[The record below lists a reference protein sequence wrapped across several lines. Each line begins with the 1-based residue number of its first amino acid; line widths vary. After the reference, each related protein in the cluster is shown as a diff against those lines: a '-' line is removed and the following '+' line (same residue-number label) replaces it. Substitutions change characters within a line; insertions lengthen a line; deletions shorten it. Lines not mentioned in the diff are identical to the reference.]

1 MTISSAPTSTD
12 PHRQSG
18 NSDETITDH
27 SPAAPA
33 RQSAVQSLRGL
44 LPFARPALPAL
55 IGSAL
60 TAMVAMLCGLAF
72 PLVIQQIIDGPIA
85 AHDLPAL
92 WPYAGLLLLLGFFEA
107 ALFWVRRMLASR
119 PTMRVEA
126 AMRAAIYDHL
136 QKLPVS
142 FHDRWSAGQLMSRA
156 VSDLVTIRRF
166 LAFGLVFLFVNITT
180 FVVGVVILLVLSWQL
195 GLVIAA
201 LAIPL
206 VALSFAYESKYQLL
220 ARRSQDQVGDLATM
234 VEESV
239 LGIRILKAFGR
250 SGHLTRRF
258 LAEAAELKATELGK
272 ARVISKLWAVII
284 AVPEIAFGLT
294 LFLGI
299 RQVAGGELSAGA
311 LVAFF
316 GVALG
321 LRWPIDSIGWLL
333 AMSNDAAT
341 ATQRFYEVMDAP
353 ITVSSPS
360 HPVATPAG
368 TGQADILRCAVRV
381 RRRHRRCGELLR
393 GVDLD
398 IAPGETVAL
407 VGATGSGK
415 TTLTSLVNRLY
426 DVTGG
431 SITLDG
437 VDIRRLDL
445 GHLRRQIAVAFEEP
459 TLFSAS
465 VRENVLLGRPAGS
478 DEDVLQALRIAQADF
493 VLDLP
498 WGLDTRIGEQGL
510 SLSGGQRQR
519 LALARAVVGR
529 PPVLVLDDPLSALD
543 IHTESQVEKALR
555 SVLAGTTALV
565 VAHRASTVLL
575 ADRVALLVDGR
586 IVATG
591 THSELM
597 TTEPRYQ
604 DLLASRDD
612 VSTAAAGLT
621 ARRDRGHASRSE
633 RSHRGGDHMT
643 NAQTT
648 TPIILDPEADDA
660 WRGVA
665 AEDTDDISHS
675 VGIKLQARSR
685 RLLGSLIRP
694 HRWWALLAAAIVLIS
709 ELAYLVGPLAVA
721 YGIDTAVPELAAGN
735 AGPLV
740 YATLVYLAAGMT
752 NAAGKAIFV
761 RLSAKVAQAVL
772 LDLRGRVFTHSQAL
786 SLSFHERYT
795 SGRVISRMTSD
806 LDALADLAAESLEGL
821 ISGLLSVVAISITLL
836 VLDVQLGLIALAAF
850 IPILLAT
857 RWFQHRS
864 RRIYRR
870 TRSAIASVIV
880 QFTETMNGLRAVL
893 SFRREEKNRAIF
905 GAFNDENA
913 QANGDGLDR
922 PGGVHPTG
930 PAVRKSQPGRHHD
943 HRRCAGHRRR
953 HGDRGAGGLPAVRAA
968 DVRPAGR
975 AGDVLQH
982 LPGCGG
988 GTGEAV
994 RSARG
999 GPGRPRA
1006 GQPGAAG
1013 RRRCCRRRG

>member
-1 MTISSAPTSTD
+1 M
-12 PHRQSG
+12 
-18 NSDETITDH
+18 
-27 SPAAPA
+27 
-33 RQSAVQSLRGL
+33 
-44 LPFARPALPAL
+44 PALV
-55 IGSAL
+55 GSAL
-60 TAMVAMLCGLAF
+60 TAMIAMLCGLAF

-85 AHDLPAL
+85 ARDLQAL

-107 ALFWVRRMLASR
+107 ALFWVRRLLASR

-136 QKLPVS
+136 QKLPVA

-206 VALSFAYESKYQLL
+206 VVLSFVYESKYQLL
-220 ARRSQDQVGDLATM
+220 ARRSQDQVGDLATL

-258 LAEAAELKATELGK
+258 LAEAGDLRATELGK
-272 ARVISKLWAVII
+272 ARVVSKLWAVII

-299 RQVAGGELSAGA
+299 RQVAAGELSAGA

-353 ITVSSPS
+353 ITVTSPS
-360 HPVATPAG
+360 RPIRIADRARGRLTFSGVRFGFADAG
-368 TGQADILRCAVRV
+368 ADA
-381 RRRHRRCGELLR
+381 GELLR

-445 GHLRRQIAVAFEEP
+445 GYLRSQIAVAFEEP

-478 DEDVLQALRIAQADF
+478 DQDVLQALRIAQADF

-519 LALARAVVGR
+519 LALARAVVGQ

-543 IHTESQVEKALR
+543 IHTESQVEMALR

-586 IVATG
+586 IAAVG

-597 TTEPRYQ
+597 ATESRYQ

-612 VSTAAAGLT
+612 VNSAVEPVTGDT
-621 ARRDRGHASRSE
+621 GV
-633 RSHRGGDHMT
+633 GG
-643 NAQTT
+643 
-648 TPIILDPEADDA
+648 
-660 WRGVA
+660 
-665 AEDTDDISHS
+665 
-675 VGIKLQARSR
+675 
-685 RLLGSLIRP
+685 
-694 HRWWALLAAAIVLIS
+694 
-709 ELAYLVGPLAVA
+709 
-721 YGIDTAVPELAAGN
+721 
-735 AGPLV
+735 
-740 YATLVYLAAGMT
+740 
-752 NAAGKAIFV
+752 
-761 RLSAKVAQAVL
+761 
-772 LDLRGRVFTHSQAL
+772 
-786 SLSFHERYT
+786 
-795 SGRVISRMTSD
+795 
-806 LDALADLAAESLEGL
+806 
-821 ISGLLSVVAISITLL
+821 
-836 VLDVQLGLIALAAF
+836 
-850 IPILLAT
+850 
-857 RWFQHRS
+857 
-864 RRIYRR
+864 
-870 TRSAIASVIV
+870 
-880 QFTETMNGLRAVL
+880 RAVDQAEPVAPPPNT
-893 SFRREEKNRAIF
+893 SPNPQPRMPRE
-905 GAFNDENA
+905 
-913 QANGDGLDR
+913 
-922 PGGVHPTG
+922 VT
-930 PAVRKSQPGRHHD
+930 S
-943 HRRCAGHRRR
+943 
-953 HGDRGAGGLPAVRAA
+953 
-968 DVRPAGR
+968 
-975 AGDVLQH
+975 
-982 LPGCGG
+982 
-988 GTGEAV
+988 
-994 RSARG
+994 
-999 GPGRPRA
+999 
-1006 GQPGAAG
+1006 
-1013 RRRCCRRRG
+1013 

>member
-1 MTISSAPTSTD
+1 MTTSSATASTD
-12 PHRQSG
+12 PNRQSG
-18 NSDETITDH
+18 NSDQQITDR

-33 RQSAVQSLRGL
+33 RQSAVRSLRRL
-44 LPFARPALPAL
+44 LPYARPAMPAL

-60 TAMVAMLCGLAF
+60 SAMLAMLCGLAF

-85 AHDLPAL
+85 SRDLPGL

-107 ALFWVRRMLASR
+107 FLFWVRRMLASR

-142 FHDRWSAGQLMSRA
+142 FHERWSAGQLMSRA

-201 LAIPL
+201 LAVPL
-206 VALSFAYESKYQLL
+206 VALSFVYESKYQLL

-272 ARVISKLWAVII
+272 ARVVSKLWAVII

-299 RQVAGGELSAGA
+299 RQVAAAELSAGA

-341 ATQRFYEVMDAP
+341 ATQRFHEVMDAP

-360 HPVATPAG
+360 HPVRTADRASGRLTFSGVRFGFPDAAAG
-368 TGQADILRCAVRV
+368 T
-381 RRRHRRCGELLR
+381 GELLR
-393 GVDLD
+393 GIDLD

-431 SITLDG
+431 CITVDG

-445 GHLRRQIAVAFEEP
+445 GYLRSQIAVAFEEP

-478 DEDVLQALRIAQADF
+478 EEEVLEALRVAQADF

-529 PPVLVLDDPLSALD
+529 PAVLVLDDPLSALD

-555 SVLAGTTALV
+555 SALAGSTALV

-586 IVATG
+586 IVAVG
-591 THSELM
+591 THSVLM
-597 TTEPRYQ
+597 STEPRYQ
-604 DLLASRDD
+604 DLLASRED
-612 VSTAAAGLT
+612 VSTAAAG
-621 ARRDRGHASRSE
+621 S
-633 RSHRGGDHMT
+633 
-643 NAQTT
+643 TT
-648 TPIILDPEADDA
+648 FPN
-660 WRGVA
+660 
-665 AEDTDDISHS
+665 
-675 VGIKLQARSR
+675 
-685 RLLGSLIRP
+685 
-694 HRWWALLAAAIVLIS
+694 AAAR
-709 ELAYLVGPLAVA
+709 G
-721 YGIDTAVPELAAGN
+721 TAGGRKP
-735 AGPLV
+735 
-740 YATLVYLAAGMT
+740 
-752 NAAGKAIFV
+752 
-761 RLSAKVAQAVL
+761 RSAKEV
-772 LDLRGRVFTHSQAL
+772 T
-786 SLSFHERYT
+786 
-795 SGRVISRMTSD
+795 
-806 LDALADLAAESLEGL
+806 
-821 ISGLLSVVAISITLL
+821 
-836 VLDVQLGLIALAAF
+836 
-850 IPILLAT
+850 P
-857 RWFQHRS
+857 
-864 RRIYRR
+864 
-870 TRSAIASVIV
+870 
-880 QFTETMNGLRAVL
+880 
-893 SFRREEKNRAIF
+893 
-905 GAFNDENA
+905 
-913 QANGDGLDR
+913 
-922 PGGVHPTG
+922 
-930 PAVRKSQPGRHHD
+930 
-943 HRRCAGHRRR
+943 
-953 HGDRGAGGLPAVRAA
+953 
-968 DVRPAGR
+968 
-975 AGDVLQH
+975 
-982 LPGCGG
+982 
-988 GTGEAV
+988 
-994 RSARG
+994 
-999 GPGRPRA
+999 
-1006 GQPGAAG
+1006 
-1013 RRRCCRRRG
+1013 

>member
-1 MTISSAPTSTD
+1 
-12 PHRQSG
+12 
-18 NSDETITDH
+18 
-27 SPAAPA
+27 
-33 RQSAVQSLRGL
+33 LRRL
-44 LPFARPALPAL
+44 LPYARPALPAL

-60 TAMVAMLCGLAF
+60 TAMIAMLCGLAF

-85 AHDLPAL
+85 ARDLQAL
-92 WPYAGLLLLLGFFEA
+92 WPYAGLLVLLGFFEA

-136 QKLPVS
+136 QKLPVA

-206 VALSFAYESKYQLL
+206 VVLSFVYESKYQLL
-220 ARRSQDQVGDLATM
+220 ARRSQDQVGDLATL

-250 SGHLTRRF
+250 SGHLARRF
-258 LAEAAELKATELGK
+258 LAEAGDLRATELGK
-272 ARVISKLWAVII
+272 ARVVSKLWAVII

-299 RQVAGGELSAGA
+299 RQVAAGELSAGA

-353 ITVSSPS
+353 ITVTSPS
-360 HPVATPAG
+360 RPIRIADRARGRLTFSGVRFGFADAG
-368 TGQADILRCAVRV
+368 AGA
-381 RRRHRRCGELLR
+381 GELLR

-445 GHLRRQIAVAFEEP
+445 YYLRSQIAVAFEEP

-478 DEDVLQALRIAQADF
+478 DKDVLQALRIAQADF

-519 LALARAVVGR
+519 LALARAVVGQ

-586 IVATG
+586 IAAIG

-597 TTEPRYQ
+597 ATESRYR
-604 DLLASRDD
+604 DLLASRAD
-612 VSTAAAGLT
+612 VNS
-621 ARRDRGHASRSE
+621 
-633 RSHRGGDHMT
+633 
-643 NAQTT
+643 
-648 TPIILDPEADDA
+648 
-660 WRGVA
+660 A
-665 AEDTDDISHS
+665 AEPVT
-675 VGIKLQARSR
+675 G
-685 RLLGSLIRP
+685 RP
-694 HRWWALLAAAIVLIS
+694 SI
-709 ELAYLVGPLAVA
+709 VGPTIGQAEPV
-721 YGIDTAVPELAAGN
+721 
-735 AGPLV
+735 GPPPN
-740 YATLVYLAAGMT
+740 TNPNPPPGMP
-752 NAAGKAIFV
+752 KEV
-761 RLSAKVAQAVL
+761 
-772 LDLRGRVFTHSQAL
+772 
-786 SLSFHERYT
+786 T
-795 SGRVISRMTSD
+795 S
-806 LDALADLAAESLEGL
+806 
-821 ISGLLSVVAISITLL
+821 
-836 VLDVQLGLIALAAF
+836 
-850 IPILLAT
+850 
-857 RWFQHRS
+857 
-864 RRIYRR
+864 
-870 TRSAIASVIV
+870 
-880 QFTETMNGLRAVL
+880 
-893 SFRREEKNRAIF
+893 
-905 GAFNDENA
+905 
-913 QANGDGLDR
+913 
-922 PGGVHPTG
+922 
-930 PAVRKSQPGRHHD
+930 
-943 HRRCAGHRRR
+943 
-953 HGDRGAGGLPAVRAA
+953 
-968 DVRPAGR
+968 
-975 AGDVLQH
+975 
-982 LPGCGG
+982 
-988 GTGEAV
+988 
-994 RSARG
+994 
-999 GPGRPRA
+999 
-1006 GQPGAAG
+1006 
-1013 RRRCCRRRG
+1013 

>member
-1 MTISSAPTSTD
+1 MTISPTTTGTD
-12 PHRQSG
+12 PNSQSEHT
-18 NSDETITDH
+18 DETIKDR
-27 SPAAPA
+27 SPETAP
-33 RQSAVQSLRGL
+33 RQSAVRSLRRL
-44 LPFARPALPAL
+44 VPYARPALPAL

-60 TAMVAMLCGLAF
+60 TAMVAMLCGLVF

-85 AHDLPAL
+85 AGDLQAL
-92 WPYAGLLLLLGFFEA
+92 WPYAGLLLLLGIFEA

-136 QKLPVS
+136 QKLPVA

-206 VALSFAYESKYQLL
+206 VALSFVYELKYQLL

-250 SGHLTRRF
+250 SGHLTKRF
-258 LAEAAELKATELGK
+258 LAEAADLKTTEMAK

-284 AVPEIAFGLT
+284 AVPELAFGLT

-299 RQVAGGELSAGA
+299 RQVATGELSAGA

-353 ITVSSPS
+353 ITVTSPVE
-360 HPVATPAG
+360 PVQAADRASGRLRFSGVRFGFADATQGSA
-368 TGQADILRCAVRV
+368 
-381 RRRHRRCGELLR
+381 ELLR

-398 IAPGETVAL
+398 IAPGQTVAL

-437 VDIRRLDL
+437 VDIRQLDL
-445 GHLRRQIAVAFEEP
+445 DYLRSQIAVAFEEP

-478 DEDVLQALRIAQADF
+478 DDDVRQALRVAQADF

-543 IHTESQVEKALR
+543 IHTESQVEQALR

-586 IVATG
+586 IAAIG

-597 TTEPRYQ
+597 ATEPRYQ

-612 VSTAAAGLT
+612 VSSAAGAAT
-621 ARRDRGHASRSE
+621 GPGWHTDRWS
-633 RSHRGGDHMT
+633 
-643 NAQTT
+643 
-648 TPIILDPEADDA
+648 
-660 WRGVA
+660 
-665 AEDTDDISHS
+665 
-675 VGIKLQARSR
+675 
-685 RLLGSLIRP
+685 
-694 HRWWALLAAAIVLIS
+694 
-709 ELAYLVGPLAVA
+709 GP
-721 YGIDTAVPELAAGN
+721 
-735 AGPLV
+735 AGPS
-740 YATLVYLAAGMT
+740 LAP
-752 NAAGKAIFV
+752 
-761 RLSAKVAQAVL
+761 SA
-772 LDLRGRVFTHSQAL
+772 
-786 SLSFHERYT
+786 
-795 SGRVISRMTSD
+795 
-806 LDALADLAAESLEGL
+806 
-821 ISGLLSVVAISITLL
+821 
-836 VLDVQLGLIALAAF
+836 
-850 IPILLAT
+850 
-857 RWFQHRS
+857 
-864 RRIYRR
+864 
-870 TRSAIASVIV
+870 
-880 QFTETMNGLRAVL
+880 
-893 SFRREEKNRAIF
+893 
-905 GAFNDENA
+905 
-913 QANGDGLDR
+913 
-922 PGGVHPTG
+922 
-930 PAVRKSQPGRHHD
+930 QPGEVT
-943 HRRCAGHRRR
+943 A
-953 HGDRGAGGLPAVRAA
+953 
-968 DVRPAGR
+968 
-975 AGDVLQH
+975 
-982 LPGCGG
+982 
-988 GTGEAV
+988 
-994 RSARG
+994 
-999 GPGRPRA
+999 
-1006 GQPGAAG
+1006 
-1013 RRRCCRRRG
+1013 